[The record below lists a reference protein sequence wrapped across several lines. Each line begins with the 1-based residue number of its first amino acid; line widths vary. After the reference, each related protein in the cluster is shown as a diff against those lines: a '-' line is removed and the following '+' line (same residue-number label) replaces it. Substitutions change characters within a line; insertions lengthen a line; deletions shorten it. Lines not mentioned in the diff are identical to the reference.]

1 MSEKNNEQKL
11 NEAEEIK
18 ESFLD
23 KAKETAGHF
32 WTKAKPVAKALGI
45 GILAGAAILGV
56 GAVVMDKFGN
66 PLTESN
72 EEEPET
78 DDVPFDE
85 SSETEA
91 A

>member
-23 KAKETAGHF
+23 KAKDFGGRV

-45 GILAGAAILGV
+45 GILVGGAILGV
-56 GAVVMDKFGN
+56 GSVVMDKLGDGKD
-66 PLTESN
+66 EAI
-72 EEEPET
+72 EVEPET

-85 SSETEA
+85 GSEAEA